1 MATRIKKKMM
11 KYKIFAVH
19 NDYTGLI
26 IRFTL
31 GLGMFPHGAQK
42 MLGWF
47 GGFGLVKELKLLQE
61 LDIPWIVALM
71 VILIEFFG
79 AISLLIGFASRL
91 WSIAFA
97 GLFIGIIFLEHLQ
110 YGFFMNWFGNQAGEG
125 FEYHLLVLGLCIAL
139 FVQGSGKYALDSLI
153 FRKP

>member
-1 MATRIKKKMM
+1 MM
-11 KYKIFAVH
+11 IQKIFSTDK
-19 NDYTGLI
+19 DYTGLI
-26 IRFTL
+26 IRLTL
-31 GLGMFPHGAQK
+31 GLVMFPHGAQK

-47 GGFGLVKELKLLQE
+47 GGVGLVNELKLLQE

-97 GLFIGIIFLEHLQ
+97 GLFIGIILLEHLQ
-110 YGFFMNWFGNQAGEG
+110 YGFFMNWFGHQEGEG

-139 FVQGSGKYALDSLI
+139 FVQGSGKHAIDSLI
-153 FRKP
+153 FRKPG